1 MSLNTIS
8 FRMIKNV
15 YLFILIIL
23 PTGIITFHNR
33 IDQQNVRINQQASK
47 IEELASKLR
56 YLETRIENQRPLT
69 PPMVS
74 CYMNLTISDY
84 NARHNNLGC
93 IVQLGNWQA
102 IPWRCVQELET
113 KVIQRFPMIYNHGEG
128 LLLAN
133 FWIVF
138 VSSSSSDPA

>member
-1 MSLNTIS
+1 MSLNTVS

-15 YLFILIIL
+15 YLFILIIIL

-56 YLETRIENQRPLT
+56 DLETRIENQRPLT

-74 CYMNLTISDY
+74 CYMKRTISDY
-84 NARHNNLGC
+84 NSRHNNLGC

-102 IPWRCVQELET
+102 IPWKCVQELEM
-113 KVIQRFPMIYNHGEG
+113 KIIRRFPKISQSRRR
-128 LLLAN
+128 LLLGP
-133 FWIVF
+133 
-138 VSSSSSDPA
+138 SPGELSDSLRFKL